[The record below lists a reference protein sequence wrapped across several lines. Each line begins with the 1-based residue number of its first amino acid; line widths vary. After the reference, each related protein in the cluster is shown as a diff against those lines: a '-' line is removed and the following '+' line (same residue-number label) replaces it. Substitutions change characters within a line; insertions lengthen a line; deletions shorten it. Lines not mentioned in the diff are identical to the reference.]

1 MMPEYKY
8 IELIKFRVLKDI
20 FDAEKTK
27 YPVKNVNKM
36 KKKEIRRIRDHV
48 ENSFNKNYPKIIK
61 SYKFKK

>member
-36 KKKEIRRIRDHV
+36 KKKEIRRIGDKV
-48 ENSFNKNYPKIIK
+48 SSWKFFQQKLSEN
-61 SYKFKK
+61 YKKL

>member
-8 IELIKFRVLKDI
+8 IDLIKFRVLKDI

-36 KKKEIRRIRDHV
+36 KKKEIRRIGDKV
-48 ENSFNKNYPKIIK
+48 S
-61 SYKFKK
+61 S

>member
-8 IELIKFRVLKDI
+8 IDLIKFRVLKDI

-36 KKKEIRRIRDHV
+36 KKKEIRRIRDKV
-48 ENSFNKNYPKIIK
+48 S
-61 SYKFKK
+61 S